1 MLQEE
6 LRMHHTFYKSSS
18 ISMSRFRSNA
28 QSTNWEKRTL
38 KKVLWAFINLFW
50 LFNPTWSPS
59 SPTIPSNSAFQSCI
73 GPTHLIQYSW
83 KRYYKLW
90 ILNKSR
96 FNPYRVSQSE
106 QQNFDTSFLKK
117 VNCTAQRTNIL
128 EQSSKNNSYVCI
140 TFSMVLRTLRDVN
153 SCLDIR
159 LSWVLSSLWI
169 IKCRLCL
176 FYVSLTSPFKGLVK
190 FEELA

>member
-1 MLQEE
+1 
-6 LRMHHTFYKSSS
+6 MHHTFHKSSS

-28 QSTNWEKRTL
+28 QSSNCEKRTL
-38 KKVLWAFINLFW
+38 KKGVVRFHKFW
-50 LFNPTWSPS
+50 LVNPTWSPL

-73 GPTHLIQYSW
+73 WPTHWIQYNW

-117 VNCTAQRTNIL
+117 VNCTAQRTNML
-128 EQSSKNNSYVCI
+128 EQSSKNNSCVYHLLYCA
-140 TFSMVLRTLRDVN
+140 THTQGRELLPWYSSVLGFVQPVDN
-153 SCLDIR
+153 QM
-159 LSWVLSSLWI
+159 
-169 IKCRLCL
+169 
-176 FYVSLTSPFKGLVK
+176 
-190 FEELA
+190 